1 MGTRFRA
8 IRLVPWGL
16 TLAVLSVVILA
27 LPGGPSSW
35 ENRSPVAAD
44 REAASAPFGPST
56 IAADPA
62 PSPPD
67 AQPVASGKERP
78 AGGDAQRRLLTYLIL
93 RSATGR
99 YPFALL
105 R

>member
-8 IRLVPWGL
+8 VRLVPWGL
-16 TLAVLSVVILA
+16 TLAVLSVAILA

-35 ENRSPVAAD
+35 ENRSPAAIG
-44 REAASAPFGPST
+44 REAAAPLFGLST

-78 AGGDAQRRLLTYLIL
+78 ASGDAQRRLLMYLIL

-99 YPFALL
+99 YPSALL
-105 R
+105 H